1 MTNIRVCLYTRI
13 STDEENQPTSLH
25 TQRERLEAFCKA
37 QEGWSIVAHHEDQ
50 ATGAK
55 LDRPGLQAA
64 LDLAR
69 SGAIDLLLVYRV
81 DRLSRKVR
89 QLAQLTEELD
99 ALNVVLKSATEP
111 FDTGAAAGRMMLQML
126 AVFAEFEHATIVDRV
141 TAGIE
146 RRAKEGKWATGRL
159 PFGYQRNE
167 RKEVVSDERTA
178 PTVKRIFDL
187 YTREQLGTAAV
198 ARVLTD
204 ERAPAPAAGWQPAV
218 VQWVLENEAYLGRV
232 IWRGESLP
240 GLHESLIDEVTFARA
255 QRLLRERGEDMA
267 LRRSNPGDYLL
278 SGLLRCGR
286 CKRAYVGMSA
296 KGNGGT
302 YHYYACSGRQKLGPK
317 GCDGERIPRD
327 KLEAAVFGQLTSLY
341 RDGDVIRDA
350 IDAAAEQ
357 RHVDGAAFEEQRR
370 ALAEEIRR
378 AERAIDRY
386 YTAFETGDL
395 DAKRFQTR
403 IAAHET
409 RLADLREQDLALA
422 AKLAPQAPTTPD
434 AVNLAAIADQ
444 LEDVVGA
451 GDPKQTKALLRL
463 LIKDLR
469 VNARKEILPTYR
481 VVTDAVCATPSS
493 VGGTGLEPVTP
504 SLSIRPPAI
513 RQLAF
518 SRGYYT
524 ICRPFA
530 LSRGAAFASVFA
542 LSRELVVARGSTV
555 HRSSTLRQS
564 PCPARTT
571 SVSS

>member
-1 MTNIRVCLYTRI
+1 MAITKVCIYTRI

-25 TQRERLEAFCKA
+25 SQRERLEAFCTA
-37 QEGWSIVAHHEDQ
+37 QEGWRIVAHEQDQ
-50 ATGAK
+50 ATGTK

-69 SGAIDLLLVYRV
+69 SGAVDMLLVDRV

-99 ALNVVLKSATEP
+99 ALGVVLKSATEP
-111 FDTGAAAGRMMLQML
+111 FDTGSAAGRMMLQML

-159 PFGYQRNE
+159 PFGYRRNDE
-167 RKEVVSDERTA
+167 KQVVPDERTA
-178 PTVKRIFDL
+178 PTVKRIFDV

-198 ARVLTD
+198 ARVLND
-204 ERAPAPAAGWQPAV
+204 EHAPAPAAGWQPAV

-240 GLHESLIDEVTFARA
+240 GLHEALIDEVTFARA

-267 LRRSNPGDYLL
+267 LRRSNPADYLL

-286 CKRAYVGMSA
+286 CTRAYVGMSA

-327 KLEAAVFGQLTSLY
+327 KLEAAVVAQLATLY
-341 RDGDVIRDA
+341 RNGDVIHEA
-350 IDAAAEQ
+350 IEASAEQ
-357 RHVDGAAFEEQRR
+357 RHTDAAALDEQRR

-378 AERAIDRY
+378 AERALDRY
-386 YTAFETGDL
+386 YAAFESGDL
-395 DAKRFQTR
+395 DLKRFQTR
-403 IAAHET
+403 VSALES
-409 RLADLREQDLALA
+409 RLADLHEQDLDLA
-422 AKLAPQAPTTPD
+422 ARVATEPPTSPD
-434 AVNLAAIADQ
+434 DANLAAVADRLEHLIAD
-444 LEDVVGA
+444 
-451 GDPKQTKALLRL
+451 GDPKQAKALLRL
-463 LIKDLR
+463 LVKDLH
-469 VNARKEILPTYR
+469 VNGRSEILPTYR
-481 VVTDAVCATPSS
+481 VVNDAVCALPSS

-504 SLSIRPPAI
+504 SLSNALHHGRWRRLGVERLDHAGGTRTRGRFRSLG
-513 RQLAF
+513 RQL
-518 SRGYYT
+518 
-524 ICRPFA
+524 
-530 LSRGAAFASVFA
+530 
-542 LSRELVVARGSTV
+542 
-555 HRSSTLRQS
+555 
-564 PCPARTT
+564 
-571 SVSS
+571 

>member
-25 TQRERLEAFCKA
+25 TQRERLEAFCTA

-55 LDRPGLQAA
+55 LNRPGLQAA

-69 SGAIDLLLVYRV
+69 SGAIDMLLVYRV

-89 QLAQLTEELD
+89 QLAQLAEELD
-99 ALNVVLKSATEP
+99 ALDVVLRSATEP
-111 FDTGAAAGRMMLQML
+111 FDTGSAAGRMMLQML

-146 RRAKEGKWATGRL
+146 RRAKEGRWATGRL

-167 RKEVVSDERTA
+167 RKEVVPDERTA

-198 ARVLTD
+198 ARVLAD
-204 ERAPAPAAGWQPAV
+204 EHAPAPAAGWQPAA

-232 IWRGESLP
+232 IWRGQGLP
-240 GLHESLIDEVTFARA
+240 GLHEALVDEFTFARA
-255 QRLLRERGEDMA
+255 QRLLRERGDDMA
-267 LRRSNPGDYLL
+267 RRRSNPGDYLL

-327 KLEAAVFGQLTSLY
+327 RLEAAVVGQITSLY

-350 IDAAAEQ
+350 IDAAAQQ
-357 RHVDGAAFEEQRR
+357 RQSDGAALEEQRR

-378 AERAIDRY
+378 AERALDRY
-386 YTAFETGDL
+386 YAAFEAGDL

-403 IAAHET
+403 TVALET
-409 RLADLREQDLALA
+409 RLADLHEQDLALA
-422 AKLAPQAPTTPD
+422 ARLAPQAPTTPD
-434 AVNLAAIADQ
+434 AANLAAIADQ
-444 LEDVVGA
+444 LEDLVST

-463 LIKDLR
+463 LVKDLR
-469 VNARKEILPTYR
+469 VNGRSEILPTYR
-481 VVTDAVCATPSS
+481 VVTDAVCALPSS

-504 SLSIRPPAI
+504 SLS
-513 RQLAF
+513 
-518 SRGYYT
+518 SW
-524 ICRPFA
+524 C
-530 LSRGAAFASVFA
+530 
-542 LSRELVVARGSTV
+542 
-555 HRSSTLRQS
+555 S
-564 PCPARTT
+564 PN
-571 SVSS
+571 